1 MGNTLYEVIFVTR
14 QECQHIKNFSLDLL
28 IDANIRCLPV
38 NVMGVAKVYNI
49 NLSQVKTLFTNTLY
63 LSDKLLNIFG
73 YNTKLTKYLAVELLS
88 PMIILRNLNI
98 QSVIEIADITK
109 LPLSIATQ
117 RFNKYKMLLTY
128 KSFKPS
134 NLESKVLLQFNDW
147 IKHYKSIP

>member
-14 QECQHIKNFSLDLL
+14 QECQHIRNFSLDLL

-38 NVMGVAKVYNI
+38 NVAGIAKVYNI
-49 NLSQVKTLFTNTLY
+49 NLSKVKTPFANTLY

-73 YNTKLTKYLAVELLS
+73 YNTKLAKYLAVELLS

-98 QSVIEIADITK
+98 QSVIEIAGMTK

-117 RFNKYKMLLTY
+117 RFNKYKILLTY

-147 IKHYKSIP
+147 IKHYKSIS